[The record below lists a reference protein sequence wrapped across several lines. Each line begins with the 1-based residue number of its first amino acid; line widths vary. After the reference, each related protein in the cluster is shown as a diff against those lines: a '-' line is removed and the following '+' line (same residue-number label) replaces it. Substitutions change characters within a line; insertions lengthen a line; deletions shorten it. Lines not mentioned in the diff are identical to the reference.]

1 MNNSF
6 NAGINTAL
14 TKAENDARDAYGRR
28 LMTEYLDNPSF
39 AAAID
44 GIVVN
49 AKHEADADV
58 AAGADRHWDGFPS
71 IRAIKNIRESF
82 DAKISLLYCKR
93 LFEASDRRNGWTG
106 TR

>member
-1 MNNSF
+1 MSNF
-6 NAGINTAL
+6 NAGINTAM
-14 TKAENDARDAYGRR
+14 AAADNAARDAYGRS
-28 LMTEYLDNPSF
+28 LLGAYHEGGSF

-49 AKHEADADV
+49 ASHEVDGV
-58 AAGADRHWDGFPS
+58 DRNWEGSFPS
-71 IRAIKNIRESF
+71 IRAIKAIREAF

-106 TR
+106 HR

>member
-1 MNNSF
+1 MNSF

-28 LMTEYLDNPSF
+28 LLMEYADNPSF

-49 AKHEADADV
+49 AKHEADADP
-58 AAGADRHWDGFPS
+58 DYITDGFPT
-71 IRAIKNIRESF
+71 IKAIKNIRSAF
-82 DAKISLLYCKR
+82 DAKPSLLHCKR
-93 LFEASDRRNGWTG
+93 LFESSDRRNGWTG
-106 TR
+106 QR

>member
-1 MNNSF
+1 MNNF
-6 NAGINTAL
+6 NAGIDTTIAAADNA
-14 TKAENDARDAYGRR
+14 ARDAYGRS
-28 LMTEYLDNPSF
+28 LLGAYNDGGSF

-49 AKHEADADV
+49 AKHEADGV
-58 AAGADRHWDGFPS
+58 DRNWEGNFPS
-71 IRAIKNIRESF
+71 IRAIKAIREAF
-82 DAKISLLYCKR
+82 DARISLLYCKR